1 MGWLVDIMVV
11 FMSVFIQRIFK
22 NKYGWRL
29 ADLIGTFELG
39 TAKSG
44 KKRLVNWLRL

>member
-11 FMSVFIQRIFK
+11 FMSVFIRRFFK

-39 TAKSG
+39 TANREKNGSSTG
-44 KKRLVNWLRL
+44 